1 MGAQPVCIRY
11 TMGDRSVLFLRS
23 IPVED
28 LIVKSRRMW
37 YNFPVFLR
45 NIDKRTGAGAP
56 NGSLV

>member
-1 MGAQPVCIRY
+1 M
-11 TMGDRSVLFLRS
+11 
-23 IPVED
+23 ED
-28 LIVKSRRMW
+28 LIVESRRMW